1 MFFSNVLKLG
11 LRMWSGGRLLFSL
24 LQSGEMEELEGW
36 EKALK
41 GIAPGLMV
49 NQVNHVAAFF
59 LHRTLWRSSTP
70 RSKIFMPLRYLQG
83 VPIPWTTTVTW
94 SKILVRKSGIEY
106 RYDFSTNID
115 SWYMFL
121 HLMVVC
127 FLSLAGYWGGKSWK
141 IGIGIPEVW
150 LWTRLACG
158 PWSPSSSKSLFGQL
172 HLGDSTIFHFFCFMR
187 LYLLLAFCLYLSVFQ
202 KVGCLFCGFLC
213 GTNWHPHSEL
223 VWNLST

>member
-1 MFFSNVLKLG
+1 
-11 LRMWSGGRLLFSL
+11 MWSGRRLLFSL

-36 EKALK
+36 ENALI
-41 GIAPGLMV
+41 GIPPGLMV

-70 RSKIFMPLRYLQG
+70 RWKIFMPLRYLQG

-94 SKILVRKSGIEY
+94 SKILVRESGI
-106 RYDFSTNID
+106 DPIFSTNID

-121 HLMVVC
+121 YLMVVY
-127 FLSLAGYWGGKSWK
+127 FLWLAGLGWK
-141 IGIGIPEVW
+141 ELENWKNGIPEVW

-187 LYLLLAFCLYLSVFQ
+187 LEICYLLSVYI
-202 KVGCLFCGFLC
+202 C
-213 GTNWHPHSEL
+213 
-223 VWNLST
+223 

>member
-36 EKALK
+36 ENALI
-41 GIAPGLMV
+41 GIAPSLMV

-59 LHRTLWRSSTP
+59 LHRSLWRTSTP

-94 SKILVRKSGIEY
+94 SKILVRESGIEY
-106 RYDFSTNID
+106 RSDFFNQHWQLIHVSTSHGCI
-115 SWYMFL
+115 
-121 HLMVVC
+121 
-127 FLSLAGYWGGKSWK
+127 LSFFGWLLGWK
-141 IGIGIPEVW
+141 ELENWLFGIPEVW

-172 HLGDSTIFHFFCFMR
+172 HLGDSTLFIFCFS
-187 LYLLLAFCLYLSVFQ
+187 LIICCLLFICSVGI
-202 KVGCLFCGFLC
+202 GCFMDGINNL
-213 GTNWHPHSEL
+213 
-223 VWNLST
+223 WNHCSCSQAVDVVA